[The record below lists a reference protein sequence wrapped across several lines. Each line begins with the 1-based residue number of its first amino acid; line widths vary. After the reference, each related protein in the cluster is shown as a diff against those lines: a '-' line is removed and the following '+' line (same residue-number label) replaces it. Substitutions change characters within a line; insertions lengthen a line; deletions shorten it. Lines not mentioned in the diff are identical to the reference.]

1 MVNKVTDVLFCPK
14 NKHNKENHK
23 IWEAANRILYI
34 LQIEDNHCND
44 SVIKIATRYLITN
57 HRFVLL
63 CNLSNYCLII
73 VICSSVETLWD
84 EVQPSCWQSPEFIL
98 TLFLFFST
106 KSPKTETRSVYSRI
120 KRRKA
125 AVLPSRGTLMIN
137 QLSITS
143 TSLIV
148 STLGAIK

>member
-1 MVNKVTDVLFCPK
+1 MVNKVTEVLFCPK
-14 NKHNKENHK
+14 NKHKENHK

-44 SVIKIATRYLITN
+44 SVIKIATCYLITN
-57 HRFVLL
+57 HQFVLL

-84 EVQPSCWQSPEFIL
+84 EVQPSCWQSQFIL
-98 TLFLFFST
+98 TLFLFSAT